1 MPSRKR
7 SRKTTEGPAEHA
19 IPVSEEIEFKQPLVP
34 RRRDEGSN
42 AMQAEF
48 TAPALRITRAT
59 IGVIQAGIEG
69 VHSELSGALYSI
81 ERLGRTVRALR
92 EEEAHLRKF
101 IDNVLTGEW
110 TFEQV
115 KDGCKAMLEEPN
127 PEF

>member
-7 SRKTTEGPAEHA
+7 SRKPDAALGGGVSITEEAE
-19 IPVSEEIEFKQPLVP
+19 FRQPLVP
-34 RRRDEGSN
+34 RRRDEGVN

-69 VHSELSGALYSI
+69 VNSELSGALYSI
-81 ERLGRTVRALR
+81 ERLGRSIRALR
-92 EEEAHLRKF
+92 EDEARMRKF
-101 IDNVLTGEW
+101 IDNIITGEW

-115 KDGCKAMLEEPN
+115 KDGCKEILEEPN